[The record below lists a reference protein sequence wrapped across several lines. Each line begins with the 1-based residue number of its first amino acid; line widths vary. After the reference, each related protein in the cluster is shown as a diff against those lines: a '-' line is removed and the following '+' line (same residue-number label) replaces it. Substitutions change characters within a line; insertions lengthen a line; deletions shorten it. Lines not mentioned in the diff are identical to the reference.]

1 MVKSLGINTTS
12 SILYPDSDGQPMADN
27 TLQFSWIVV
36 IKENL
41 ELQFAEVSDVFIAGD
56 LLWYPV
62 EGNPKLRQAPDVMVV
77 LGRPKGYRGSYK
89 QWEENNIAP
98 QVVFEIISPGNRFT
112 QMLNKFKFYEQ
123 YGVEEYYLYDPYQN
137 DLQGWLRSQ
146 DRTELEAIESL
157 QGWVSPRLQIR
168 FELTEENLLIF
179 RPDGEQFHSFVE
191 LGQLKEQESQRAEQ
205 ESQRAE
211 QEKRRA
217 EQEKQRAEQALQE
230 LEQEKQRVKAFEAF
244 FREKGINYDEFG

>member
-1 MVKSLGINTTS
+1 MVQSPDINTTS
-12 SILYPDSDGQPMADN
+12 SLIYPDSDGQPMADN

-41 ELQFAEVSDVFIAGD
+41 ELQFAEVEDVFIAGD

-62 EGNPKLRQAPDVMVV
+62 EGNPFLRQAPDAMVV
-77 LGRPKGYRGSYK
+77 FGRPKGYRGSYQ
-89 QWEENNIAP
+89 QWSEDNIAP
-98 QVVFEIISPGNRFT
+98 QVVFEILSPGNRFT
-112 QMLNKFKFYEQ
+112 QMLNKFKFYEH

-146 DRTELEAIESL
+146 EQSELEAIETL
-157 QGWVSPRLQIR
+157 NGWVSPRLQIR
-168 FELTEENLLIF
+168 FELTENNLLIF
-179 RPDGEQFHSFVE
+179 RPDGEKFYSFVE
-191 LGQLKEQESQRAEQ
+191 LGQLKEQESQ
-205 ESQRAE
+205 
-211 QEKRRA
+211 RA

-244 FREKGINYDEFG
+244 LREKGINYNEFG